1 MQPWIRFSPNSLHCQ
16 SWTYALVPCPGFS
29 LLNRYPSYK
38 HCQRGFPTTKVLPPT
53 CTELPRP
60 PPQRKP
66 THGTPH
72 HSPARKRLK
81 SFGLP
86 DAPRPP
92 PSRGASA
99 PRTAEDSKGVPAGSW
114 CLPAPGRAPAG
125 PGRSW
130 RSLLANCSLISH
142 FSFVSGK
149 NRLLSQAVLFLS
161 AHCFAFLLF
170 PYKEIQKHCKA
181 DLKSYER
188 EFPSAIVQFF
198 VVASVALP
206 VFSS

>member
-53 CTELPRP
+53 CTDLPRP
-60 PPQRKP
+60 PPQHKP

-114 CLPAPGRAPAG
+114 CLPAPGRTQLAEPVSK
-125 PGRSW
+125 PQPDIPFLLCVWKKSSPFPSSSVSQC
-130 RSLLANCSLISH
+130 SLL
-142 FSFVSGK
+142 
-149 NRLLSQAVLFLS
+149 
-161 AHCFAFLLF
+161 CFPLVPLQRD
-170 PYKEIQKHCKA
+170 PE
-181 DLKSYER
+181 
-188 EFPSAIVQFF
+188 
-198 VVASVALP
+198 ALQ
-206 VFSS
+206 S